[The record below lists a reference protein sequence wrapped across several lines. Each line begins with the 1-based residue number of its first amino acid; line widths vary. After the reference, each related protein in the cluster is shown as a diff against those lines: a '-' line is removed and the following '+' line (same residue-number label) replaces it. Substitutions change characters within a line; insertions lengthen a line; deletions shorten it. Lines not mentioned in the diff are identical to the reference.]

1 MSKQKEY
8 TAMSPETARSLLR
21 LEYIAATFSNP
32 SEKTVSDWDAWFEQ
46 CYPDGKEFLQDVKAY
61 QAACK
66 KFSRAMEKLRAVAKA
81 AVAKPQ
87 EGNYEKIDV

>member
-8 TAMSPETARSLLR
+8 TAMSPKTARSLIR

-32 SEKTVSDWDAWFEQ
+32 SEKTASEWDAWFEEF
-46 CYPDGKEFLQDVKAY
+46 YPDGKEFLQDLKIY

-66 KFSRAMEKLRAVAKA
+66 EFSRAMEKLHAVAKA
-81 AVAKPQ
+81 K
-87 EGNYEKIDV
+87 EERKYE